1 MFWTGGSKNNLQR
14 KRKKKPDDLE
24 ASVLP
29 SEESLAEVLLHS
41 LCPSNMVMP
50 CSFEALASPFSSW
63 WPPPFHSWWLCSVP
77 ASVPTP
83 RGETSPSFFLLSSCS
98 TFLMDLP
105 QFGFFGSK
113 GLPCHLLLDIMVLFI
128 FCLCLYTLILLLVS
142 QNYSHRKVSILAFFT
157 KILTCRI
164 A

>member
-14 KRKKKPDDLE
+14 KNKNLMISRPLFYHLRKALLKETSPQ
-24 ASVLP
+24 
-29 SEESLAEVLLHS
+29 SLFPKHGHALQLWSSRFS
-41 LCPSNMVMP
+41 LFLFMI
-50 CSFEALASPFSSW
+50 
-63 WPPPFHSWWLCSVP
+63 PPFHSWWLCSVP

-113 GLPCHLLLDIMVLFI
+113 GLPCHLVLDIMVLFI

-142 QNYSHRKVSILAFFT
+142 QNYSHKKVSILAFFI
-157 KILTCRI
+157 KIFTCRI